1 MFTCIFLV
9 YMYFPCLHVFFL
21 FTCTC
26 RYAEFLL
33 QLAKTKD
40 LMTDLSSTCSY
51 VTEASQMLGMEREI
65 ITLLQQEDYE
75 SGLIARMK
83 HLTISTTE
91 RTFNH
96 AHQYILSLSLL
107 VVTSQHQLSCD
118 NTSIVF
124 VLLDHMNQ
132 LLTNGWDKVQEEIH
146 EFVSYNT
153 TTKSG
158 KRRKKQS
165 DNTLYNEIV
174 LPYVVWSRYL
184 KVTVLL
190 ALSKVT
196 EAIEVGH
203 EQLNI
208 DQYTHLATLRVPLA
222 ALHFAMSKAVLLSL
236 HQTHPTLANDIW
248 QGIGLTTCVTK
259 RTTNDLS
266 GYTKRKKRTRARR
279 IASDS
284 DEDEN
289 DKKTCLEQR
298 EMALLNQSI
307 PKDLEPLLSHLFIA
321 CQYLSP
327 LTLSAILIRD
337 VYQLLGLCLS
347 VWRSDLASHFFLL
360 SSSVTLNLETVYWFG
375 KKIRCS

>member
-1 MFTCIFLV
+1 
-9 YMYFPCLHVFFL
+9 MYFPCLHVFSL

-33 QLAKTKD
+33 QLAKIKD
-40 LMTDLSSTCSY
+40 LMTDFSSTHSC
-51 VTEASQMLGMEREI
+51 VTEASQVLGMECEI
-65 ITLLQQEDYE
+65 MTLLQQEDDE
-75 SGLIARMK
+75 SSIIASMK
-83 HLTISTTE
+83 HLTISNTE
-91 RTFNH
+91 RPFNH
-96 AHQYILSLSLL
+96 AHQYVLSLSLL
-107 VVTSQHQLSCD
+107 VVTSQHQLSCN
-118 NTSIVF
+118 NTSTVLI
-124 VLLDHMNQ
+124 LLDHMNQ

-146 EFVSYNT
+146 QFVSCKT

-190 ALSKVT
+190 ALSKLT
-196 EAIEVGH
+196 EAIEVGY

-222 ALHFAMSKAVLLSL
+222 ALHFAMSKTVLLSL

-248 QGIGLTTCVTK
+248 QGIGCTTHVTK
-259 RTTNDLS
+259 KTTNDLS
-266 GYTKRKKRTRARR
+266 GHTKKKKRTRARR

-284 DEDEN
+284 DEDD
-289 DKKTCLEQR
+289 DKEMCLKR
-298 EMALLNQSI
+298 GKMALLNQSI
-307 PKDLEPLLSHLFIA
+307 PKDLEPLLSHLFTA

-327 LTLSAILIRD
+327 LTLSAILTRD
-337 VYQLLGLCLS
+337 VYQLLGMCLS

-375 KKIRCS
+375 KKIR

>member
-1 MFTCIFLV
+1 
-9 YMYFPCLHVFFL
+9 MYHPWLHVFSL
-21 FTCTC
+21 FACTC

-40 LMTDLSSTCSY
+40 LMTDFSSTYSCL
-51 VTEASQMLGMEREI
+51 TEASQVLGMERETT
-65 ITLLQQEDYE
+65 TLLQQEDNE
-75 SGLIARMK
+75 SGLITSMK
-83 HLTISTTE
+83 HLTLSTTE
-91 RTFNH
+91 RHFNH
-96 AHQYILSLSLL
+96 AYQYILSLSLL

-118 NTSIVF
+118 NTSIVLI
-124 VLLDHMNQ
+124 LLDHMNQ

-146 EFVSYNT
+146 ELVNCNT

-184 KVTVLL
+184 KVTALL

-203 EQLNI
+203 EELNI

-222 ALHFAMSKAVLLSL
+222 SLHFAMSKAVLLSL
-236 HQTHPTLANDIW
+236 HQTHPTLANGIW
-248 QGIGLTTCVTK
+248 QGIGVTTHVTK
-259 RTTNDLS
+259 KTTNDLS
-266 GYTKRKKRTRARR
+266 GCTKRKKRTRARR

-284 DEDEN
+284 DEDDN
-289 DKKTCLEQR
+289 KKTCLKQR

-321 CQYLSP
+321 CQCLSP

-337 VYQLLGLCLS
+337 VYQLLGMCLS

-360 SSSVTLNLETVYWFG
+360 SLSVTLNLETVYWFG
-375 KKIRCS
+375 KKIRCP